1 MLTCL
6 VFANVCFIEGCV
18 NCLQST
24 TVGNYKKE
32 HIKKAFSLL
41 AKISSYSWSVFKF
54 KTCTKDEFVEICVIA
69 IIIILL

>member
-32 HIKKAFSLL
+32 HIKKSVACKNQFLQL
-41 AKISSYSWSVFKF
+41 ECVQMQNLYYCNQYYFVVKIDFF
-54 KTCTKDEFVEICVIA
+54 T
-69 IIIILL
+69 

>member
-32 HIKKAFSLL
+32 RIKKSIACKNQFLQL
-41 AKISSYSWSVFKF
+41 
-54 KTCTKDEFVEICVIA
+54 ECVQMQN
-69 IIIILL
+69 LY

>member
-18 NCLQST
+18 NCLQSI

-32 HIKKAFSLL
+32 HIKKSIAS
-41 AKISSYSWSVFKF
+41 
-54 KTCTKDEFVEICVIA
+54 KTQFLQLECVQIQT
-69 IIIILL
+69 LY

>member
-32 HIKKAFSLL
+32 HIKKSLLL
-41 AKISSYSWSVFKF
+41 AKINSYSWSVFKC
-54 KTCTKDEFVEICVIA
+54 KTCTKAEFVEICVIA
-69 IIIILL
+69 INIILL